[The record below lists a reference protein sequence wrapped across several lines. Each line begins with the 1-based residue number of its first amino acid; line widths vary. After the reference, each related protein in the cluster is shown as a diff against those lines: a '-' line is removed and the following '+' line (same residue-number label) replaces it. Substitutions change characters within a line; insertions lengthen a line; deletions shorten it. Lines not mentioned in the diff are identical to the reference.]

1 MKKWVIYALS
11 AVALFHLSLP
21 PSLSAMQHP
30 VMEYMVVFEQEEGLP
45 ADYRAAVHN
54 AGGVIEKEYPRL
66 GAVKASSMSPGFLP
80 AIQAHPSVAS
90 AGIPG
95 IIRPEQLEYIEM
107 DSPPAA
113 EAAGGHDLYET
124 YQWDI
129 KQVTGDGAS
138 WKMQGGTGH
147 SVDGRPV
154 VIAVV
159 DTGIDY
165 THPDLSGS
173 YLYGKSFVDNEPSPR
188 DFSGHGTMVAGMI
201 AANGRVMGVGPDL
214 KLASY
219 RVFGQLNSATTFEI
233 AEAVM
238 TAADDQ
244 ADVINLSLG
253 GYIWVKNPEQNEK
266 ENRAELKM
274 FRRAIKYA
282 IKKGVVVVNS
292 AGNLG
297 ADVSDPHQLTRLLYG
312 EDASGK
318 TYRNPDHKD
327 MIVVS
332 SGTYDQ
338 QLASYSNFGRNV
350 IDVMAPGGEKNPGV
364 LCVSTSLNGRYGQ
377 AFGTSLA
384 APKVSALAGVIIASQ
399 GKKALKPGEVA
410 KIIAK
415 SSKDLFDKGK
425 DEFSGYGLIDAVKAL
440 SYSDAKA
447 A

>member
-1 MKKWVIYALS
+1 MKKWMIFVLS
-11 AVALFHLSLP
+11 AVVLFNLSLP
-21 PSLSAMQHP
+21 PSLSAMQHY
-30 VMEYMVVFEQEEGLP
+30 VTEYMVVFEQEEGLP
-45 ADYRAAVHN
+45 ANYRAIVHN
-54 AGGVIEKEYPRL
+54 AGGVIEKEYSKL
-66 GAVKASSMSPGFLP
+66 GAVKASSMNPGFLP
-80 AIQAHPSVAS
+80 AIKKHPAVAS

-107 DSPPAA
+107 DSPTAV
-113 EAAGGHDLYET
+113 EAHGGHDLYET

-129 KQVTGDGAS
+129 KQVTGNGAS
-138 WKMQGGTGH
+138 WEMRGGTGQP
-147 SVDGRPV
+147 VDGQPV

-165 THPDLSGS
+165 THPDLSGN
-173 YLYGKSFVDNEPSPR
+173 YLYGKSFVDNEPSAR
-188 DFSGHGTMVAGMI
+188 DYSGHGTMVAGMI

-219 RVFGQLNSATTFEI
+219 RVFGQLNSASTFEI

-244 ADVINLSLG
+244 VDVINLSLG

-266 ENRAELKM
+266 DNRAELKM
-274 FRRAIKYA
+274 FRRAVKYA

-297 ADVSDPHQLTRLLYG
+297 ADVSDPNELTRLLYG

-332 SGTYDQ
+332 SGTLGL
-338 QLASYSNFGRNV
+338 QLASYSNYGRNV
-350 IDVMAPGGEKNPGV
+350 IDVMAPGGERNPGV
-364 LCVSTSLNGRYGQ
+364 SCVSTSLNGRYGQ

-384 APKVSALAGVIIASQ
+384 APKVSALAGIIIARQ
-399 GKKALKPGEVA
+399 GKKTLKPGEVA

-415 SSKDLFDKGK
+415 SSKDLFGKGK
-425 DEFSGYGLIDAVKAL
+425 DEFSGYGLIDAVSAL
-440 SYSDAKA
+440 SRSDA
-447 A
+447 